1 MLSPQHNQKFLLK
14 HTVEKEE
21 KKKKKAK
28 EREGLSE
35 GLGTDS
41 SQNSLIPFAGEARGQ
56 IPRRKINLPESS
68 DRISNSPVP
77 WHAACFQTRRVRPRG
92 FSFPTAL
99 YTVRPN
105 AHPSPKGTRHLT
117 VTGTEPSNLLISTAG
132 ITHVKLVYLY
142 IIKHQY

>member
-1 MLSPQHNQKFLLK
+1 MVVLSPQHNQKFLLK
-14 HTVEKEE
+14 HTVEKE
-21 KKKKKAK
+21 KIKK

-77 WHAACFQTRRVRPRG
+77 
-92 FSFPTAL
+92 
-99 YTVRPN
+99 
-105 AHPSPKGTRHLT
+105 
-117 VTGTEPSNLLISTAG
+117 
-132 ITHVKLVYLY
+132 
-142 IIKHQY
+142 